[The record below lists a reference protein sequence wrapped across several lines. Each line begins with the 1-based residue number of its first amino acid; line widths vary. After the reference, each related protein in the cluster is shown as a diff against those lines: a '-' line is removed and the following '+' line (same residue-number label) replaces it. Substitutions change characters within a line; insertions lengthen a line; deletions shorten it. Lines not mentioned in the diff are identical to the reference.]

1 MNKNIEN
8 HISGIQ
14 ELIRG
19 GATLTDATASYF
31 ENIADTDIQKIILR
45 ELSEIYKD
53 QTEELKKLYPWNPE
67 IFTRDVTDF
76 EQYFKTYKPEN
87 GYICNVFATSNF
99 DDGKLVF
106 DRGTMNFIGA
116 RTSRGKTTAM
126 VSMTVDALLNDKK
139 VVFATFE
146 ETDRQI
152 ITRIVLNLAW
162 RKISADKRFDED
174 GGAVE
179 NKDLWNGS
187 YSVRD
192 EIREVAFSPAKIFQ
206 SFVRNNWE
214 KPDYNPFEKNQFPVK
229 SMEVL
234 KSALKQGYVEAQ
246 KFLLEGRLMIF
257 NGYLADFRSYLDAL
271 VNIERGSVVFADYI
285 QKIPT
290 PGRDTRNRYESIK
303 RMLREIDAAVKKNG
317 LISINGAQF
326 GRTDNKTN
334 PKIKDSFTDEAF
346 QESSDIEQIG
356 EIEIGIGRE
365 PAKEDEKKGNRK
377 ERMFFSVLKNR
388 NGKNDPAM
396 EYDLI
401 DGRKFSFYAAKY
413 KDKRTLLEGER

>member
-1 MNKNIEN
+1 MSNAIIDK
-8 HISGIQ
+8 HINEIQGSIITGIPLV
-14 ELIRG
+14 E
-19 GATLTDATASYF
+19 AVSSHF
-31 ENIADTDIQKIILR
+31 EEVSDLDLRKAVLR
-45 ELSEIYKD
+45 ELAGIYQD
-53 QTEELKKLYPWNPE
+53 QAEELKKLYPWNPE
-67 IFTRDVTDF
+67 FFTRDVVEF
-76 EQYFKTYKPEN
+76 EQYFKTYKPES

-152 ITRIVLNLAW
+152 ITRIVFNLAY
-162 RKISADKRFDED
+162 RLILQEYNDNETNFRSRI
-174 GGAVE
+174 
-179 NKDLWNGS
+179 NLTS
-187 YSVRD
+187 
-192 EIREVAFSPAKIFQ
+192 FSPAKIFQ
-206 SFVRNNWE
+206 SLIRNNW
-214 KPDYNPFEKNQFPVK
+214 KNADYNPFKTNVEDQDA
-229 SMEVL
+229 SDL
-234 KSALKQGYVEAQ
+234 KELSDKLKRAYTDVQGI
-246 KFLLEGRLMIF
+246 LREGRLMIF
-257 NGYLADFRSYLDAL
+257 NGYLADFQNYLDTLA
-271 VNIERGSVVFADYI
+271 NIERGSVVFADYI

-290 PGRDTRNRYESIK
+290 PGRDNGNRYENIK
-303 RMLREIDAAVKKNG
+303 RMLREIDSTVKKNG
-317 LISINGAQF
+317 IISINGAQF

-334 PKIKDSFTDEAF
+334 PKIKDSFTDESF

-401 DGRKFSFYAAKY
+401 DGRKFSYYAANTKIKGHY
-413 KDKRTLLEGER
+413 